1 MNSHRFMIF
10 ATRKLGFIMLLSFQ
24 LVTPMSSAHTGGVF
38 TIIVSENGVVPGNVQ
53 MLVNDTARWINVD
66 KRENVT
72 HRILVDADSDGN
84 YSNNNDWDSGNL
96 THYCEHVNGT
106 KVDENCNAYFDVIF
120 NETALNM
127 SYYDIVGK
135 YAFVDLIFNETSGE
149 TKKVYGNVTVNPDSH
164 LTAGFQDTTEPITEE
179 EEEDGTSPLLLI
191 AGGSA
196 LGAIALGVMIILG
209 KKDEE

>member
-1 MNSHRFMIF
+1 MKVKELLTGI
-10 ATRKLGFIMLLSFQ
+10 AILLLLSFQ

-72 HRILVDADSDGN
+72 HRILVDAESDGN

-127 SYYDIVGK
+127 SYYEIVGK

-149 TKKVYGNVTVNPDSH
+149 TKRVYGNVTVNPDSH
-164 LTAGFQDTTEPITEE
+164 LTAGFQDTTESITEE
-179 EEEDGTSPLLLI
+179 VEEDGTSPFLLI

-196 LGAIALGVMIILG
+196 LGAIALGVMIVLG

>member
-1 MNSHRFMIF
+1 M
-10 ATRKLGFIMLLSFQ
+10 KVKELLTGIAILLLISFQ

-84 YSNNNDWDSGNL
+84 YSNNNDWGSGNL

-149 TKKVYGNVTVNPDSH
+149 TKRVYGNVTVNPDSH
-164 LTAGFQDTTEPITEE
+164 LTAGFQDTTESITEE
-179 EEEDGTSPLLLI
+179 VEEDGTSPFLLI

-196 LGAIALGVMIILG
+196 LGAIALGVMIVLG

>member
-1 MNSHRFMIF
+1 MKVKELLTGI
-10 ATRKLGFIMLLSFQ
+10 AILLLLSFQ

-38 TIIVSENGVVPGNVQ
+38 TIIVSENGVVPGNVH
-53 MLVNDTARWINVD
+53 MLVNDSARWINVD

-149 TKKVYGNVTVNPDSH
+149 TK
-164 LTAGFQDTTEPITEE
+164 
-179 EEEDGTSPLLLI
+179 
-191 AGGSA
+191 
-196 LGAIALGVMIILG
+196 
-209 KKDEE
+209 

>member
-1 MNSHRFMIF
+1 MKVKELLTGI
-10 ATRKLGFIMLLSFQ
+10 AILLLLSFQ

-179 EEEDGTSPLLLI
+179 EEEDVTSPFLLI

>member
-1 MNSHRFMIF
+1 M
-10 ATRKLGFIMLLSFQ
+10 KVKELLTGIAILLLISFQ

-164 LTAGFQDTTEPITEE
+164 LTTGFQDTTESIT

-196 LGAIALGVMIILG
+196 LGAIALGVMIVLG

>member
-1 MNSHRFMIF
+1 MKVKELLTGI
-10 ATRKLGFIMLLSFQ
+10 AILLLLSFQ

-66 KRENVT
+66 KRENIT

-149 TKKVYGNVTVNPDSH
+149 TKRVYGNVTVNPDSH
-164 LTAGFQDTTEPITEE
+164 LTAGFQDTTESITEE
-179 EEEDGTSPLLLI
+179 VEEDGTSPFLLI

-196 LGAIALGVMIILG
+196 LGAIALGVMIVLG

>member
-1 MNSHRFMIF
+1 M
-10 ATRKLGFIMLLSFQ
+10 KVKELLTGIAILLLISFQ

-120 NETALNM
+120 NETALNI

-149 TKKVYGNVTVNPDSH
+149 TKRVYGNVTVNPDSH
-164 LTAGFQDTTEPITEE
+164 LTAGFQDTTESITEE
-179 EEEDGTSPLLLI
+179 VEEDGTSPLLLI

-196 LGAIALGVMIILG
+196 LGAIALGVMIVLG

>member
-1 MNSHRFMIF
+1 MK
-10 ATRKLGFIMLLSFQ
+10 AKELLTGIAILLLISFQ

-149 TKKVYGNVTVNPDSH
+149 TKRVYGNVTVNPDSH
-164 LTAGFQDTTEPITEE
+164 LTAGFQDTTESITEE
-179 EEEDGTSPLLLI
+179 VEEDGTSPLLLI

-196 LGAIALGVMIILG
+196 LGAIALGVMIVLG

>member
-1 MNSHRFMIF
+1 MKVKELLTGI
-10 ATRKLGFIMLLSFQ
+10 AILLLLSFQ

-179 EEEDGTSPLLLI
+179 DEEDGTSPLLLI
-191 AGGSA
+191 ACGSA

>member
-1 MNSHRFMIF
+1 MKVKELLTGI
-10 ATRKLGFIMLLSFQ
+10 AILLLLSFQ

-127 SYYDIVGK
+127 SYYEIVGK

-149 TKKVYGNVTVNPDSH
+149 TKRVYGNVTVNPDSH
-164 LTAGFQDTTEPITEE
+164 LIPGFQDTSEPITEK
-179 EEEDGTSPLLLI
+179 EEEDGASPLLLI

-196 LGAIALGVMIILG
+196 LGAFALGVMIALG
-209 KKDEE
+209 KRR

>member
-1 MNSHRFMIF
+1 MKVKELLTGI
-10 ATRKLGFIMLLSFQ
+10 AILLLLSFQ

-149 TKKVYGNVTVNPDSH
+149 TKRVYGNVTVNPDSH
-164 LTAGFQDTTEPITEE
+164 LTAGFQDTTESITEE
-179 EEEDGTSPLLLI
+179 VEEDGTSPLLLI

-196 LGAIALGVMIILG
+196 LGAIALGVMIVLG

>member
-1 MNSHRFMIF
+1 MKVKELLTGI
-10 ATRKLGFIMLLSFQ
+10 AILLLLSFQ

-127 SYYDIVGK
+127 SYYEIVGK

-149 TKKVYGNVTVNPDSH
+149 TKRVYGNVTVNPDSH
-164 LTAGFQDTTEPITEE
+164 LTAGFQDTTESITEE
-179 EEEDGTSPLLLI
+179 VEEDGTSPFLLI

-196 LGAIALGVMIILG
+196 LGAIALGVMIVLG

>member
-1 MNSHRFMIF
+1 MKVKELLTGI
-10 ATRKLGFIMLLSFQ
+10 AILLLLSFQ

-84 YSNNNDWDSGNL
+84 YNNNNDWDSGNL

-135 YAFVDLIFNETSGE
+135 YAFIDLIFNETSGE

-164 LTAGFQDTTEPITEE
+164 LTAGYQDTTESITEE
-179 EEEDGTSPLLLI
+179 VEEDGTSPLLLI

-196 LGAIALGVMIILG
+196 LGAIALGVMIVLG

>member
-1 MNSHRFMIF
+1 MKVKELLTGI
-10 ATRKLGFIMLLSFQ
+10 AILLLLSFQ

-149 TKKVYGNVTVNPDSH
+149 TKRVYGNVTVNPDSH
-164 LTAGFQDTTEPITEE
+164 LTAGFQDTTESVTEE
-179 EEEDGTSPLLLI
+179 VEEDGTSPLLLI

-196 LGAIALGVMIILG
+196 LGAIALGVMIVLG

>member
-1 MNSHRFMIF
+1 M
-10 ATRKLGFIMLLSFQ
+10 KVKELLTGIAILLLISFQ

-106 KVDENCNAYFDVIF
+106 KVDGNCNAYFDVIF

-149 TKKVYGNVTVNPDSH
+149 TKRVYGNVTVNPDSH
-164 LTAGFQDTTEPITEE
+164 LTAGFQDTTESITEE
-179 EEEDGTSPLLLI
+179 VEEDGTSPLLLI

-196 LGAIALGVMIILG
+196 LGAIALGVMIVLG

>member
-1 MNSHRFMIF
+1 M
-10 ATRKLGFIMLLSFQ
+10 KVKELLTGIAILLLISFQ

-120 NETALNM
+120 NETTLNM

-149 TKKVYGNVTVNPDSH
+149 TKRVYGNVTVNPDSH
-164 LTAGFQDTTEPITEE
+164 LTAGFQDTTESITEE
-179 EEEDGTSPLLLI
+179 VEEDGTSPLLLI

-196 LGAIALGVMIILG
+196 LGAIALGVMIVLG

>member
-1 MNSHRFMIF
+1 M
-10 ATRKLGFIMLLSFQ
+10 KVKELLTGIAILLLISFQ

-149 TKKVYGNVTVNPDSH
+149 TKRVYGNVTVNPDSH
-164 LTAGFQDTTEPITEE
+164 LTAGFQDTTESVTEE
-179 EEEDGTSPLLLI
+179 VEEDGTSPLLLI

-196 LGAIALGVMIILG
+196 LGAIALGVMIVLG

>member
-1 MNSHRFMIF
+1 MKVKELLTGI
-10 ATRKLGFIMLLSFQ
+10 AILLLLSFQ

-66 KRENVT
+66 KRENVS

-149 TKKVYGNVTVNPDSH
+149 TKRVYGNVTVNPDFH
-164 LTAGFQDTTEPITEE
+164 LTTGFQDTTESITEE
-179 EEEDGTSPLLLI
+179 VEEDGTSPLLLI

-196 LGAIALGVMIILG
+196 LGAIALGVMIVLG

>member
-1 MNSHRFMIF
+1 M
-10 ATRKLGFIMLLSFQ
+10 KVKELLTGIAILLLISFQ
-24 LVTPMSSAHTGGVF
+24 LITPMSSAHTGGVF

-72 HRILVDADSDGN
+72 HRIFVDADSDGN
-84 YSNNNDWDSGNL
+84 YSNENDWDSGNL

-106 KVDENCNAYFDVIF
+106 KVDEHCNAYFDVIF
-120 NETALNM
+120 NETAMNL

-135 YAFVDLIFNETSGE
+135 YAFIDLIFNETSGE
-149 TKKVYGNVTVNPDSH
+149 TERVYGNVTVNPDFH
-164 LTAGFQDTTEPITEE
+164 LNPGFQDTTEPETEE
-179 EEEDGTSPLLLI
+179 DDDEEGPSLLLLI

-196 LGAIALGVMIILG
+196 IGAIALGATIIVG

>member
-1 MNSHRFMIF
+1 M
-10 ATRKLGFIMLLSFQ
+10 KVKELLTGIAILLLISFQ

-149 TKKVYGNVTVNPDSH
+149 TKRVYGNVTVNPDSH
-164 LTAGFQDTTEPITEE
+164 LTAGFQDTTESITEE
-179 EEEDGTSPLLLI
+179 VEEDGTSPFLLI

-196 LGAIALGVMIILG
+196 LGAIALGVMIVLG

>member
-1 MNSHRFMIF
+1 M
-10 ATRKLGFIMLLSFQ
+10 KVKELLTGIAILLLISFQ

-149 TKKVYGNVTVNPDSH
+149 TKRVYGNVTVNPDSH
-164 LTAGFQDTTEPITEE
+164 LTAGFQDTTESITEE
-179 EEEDGTSPLLLI
+179 VEEDGTSPLLLI

-196 LGAIALGVMIILG
+196 LGAIALGVMIVLG